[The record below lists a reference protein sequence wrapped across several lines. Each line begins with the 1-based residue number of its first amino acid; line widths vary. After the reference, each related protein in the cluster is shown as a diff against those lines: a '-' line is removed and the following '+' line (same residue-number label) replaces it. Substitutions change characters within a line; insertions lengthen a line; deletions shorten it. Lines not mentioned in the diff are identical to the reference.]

1 MNYTHPLL
9 FPGLYLAVPQIGGVV
24 PRIKMYHSD
33 LSVGSSIRTAKN
45 RNSLWVEGETRSTTY
60 RGVSAKK
67 RKKLTSRKAL
77 SFFGR
82 GDGGDDLLVD
92 FCSSQRSN
100 PTPTEKRDEYTVF
113 DIEVAVIEYF

>member
-1 MNYTHPLL
+1 M
-9 FPGLYLAVPQIGGVV
+9 
-24 PRIKMYHSD
+24 
-33 LSVGSSIRTAKN
+33 GSSQELKCIALTCQ
-45 RNSLWVEGETRSTTY
+45 WVAASELRKIEIVFGLKGKQEAPLIAVFLQR
-60 RGVSAKK
+60 KE
-67 RKKLTSRKAL
+67 KKLTSRKAL